1 MWNVIITILKLFVSL
16 LKWPIIIAGVGLV
29 LFIGAVFLQRILL
42 AKRGIR
48 PPKLRRRRRSRSSL
62 LKRIFWDAPRQIVI
76 DQANRPPDFFPHQG
90 CIIFTGRQGRGKTV
104 SMVHQALTL
113 KHLYRK
119 AKLIDNINI
128 KGQDEDLK
136 HWKQLIDYKNGMK
149 GVVVCIDEMQN
160 WFSSAQSK
168 DFPPEMLSVI
178 TQNRKNRRI
187 ILGTSQSF
195 HLLAKSI
202 RSQATEVRECN
213 TFFGCMTFVVR
224 REPFLDSEGN
234 VIKMKFRGMYMFV
247 HNRELRE
254 AYDTWHVVESLSE
267 SGFLPPDQRPG
278 AHQSTFNNYI
288 TQRKK

>member
-1 MWNVIITILKLFVSL
+1 MWNVISSIFQVLFVII
-16 LKWPIIIAGVGLV
+16 KWPLYIAAAALF
-29 LFIGAVFLQRILL
+29 LFILSVFLQRILL
-42 AKRGIR
+42 SRRGLKM
-48 PPKLRRRRRSRSSL
+48 PRRRRRYRPRSFF
-62 LKRIFWDAPRQIVI
+62 LKKVFWDTPRQLVI

-90 CIIFTGRQGRGKTV
+90 CIIFTGRQGRGKSV

-113 KHLYRK
+113 KGLYRK

-128 KGQDEDLK
+128 KGHDDELK
-136 HWKQLIDYKNGMK
+136 HWRQLIDYKNGMK
-149 GVVVCIDEMQN
+149 GVIVCIDETQN

-187 ILGTSQSF
+187 ILGTAQSF

-202 RSQATEVRECN
+202 RSQATEVRECH
-213 TFFGCMTFVVR
+213 TFFGCLTFVIR

-234 VIKMKFRGMYMFV
+234 VIKMKWRGMYSFV
-247 HNRELRE
+247 HNKELRE
-254 AYDTWHVVESLSE
+254 AYDTWHVVESLSD
-267 SGFLPPDQRPG
+267 SGFLPMDQRPG
-278 AHQSTFNNYI
+278 AAQTTFNNYI